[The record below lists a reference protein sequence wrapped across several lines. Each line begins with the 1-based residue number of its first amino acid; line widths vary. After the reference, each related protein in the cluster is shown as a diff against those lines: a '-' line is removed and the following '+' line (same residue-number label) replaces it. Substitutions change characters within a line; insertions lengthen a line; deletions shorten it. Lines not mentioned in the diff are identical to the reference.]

1 MFSVPTYS
9 LMQQSFLRQM
19 QVNGQRHNCDVCEK
33 SFSSVYS
40 LGRHKQMFHVQ
51 GKTNCCR
58 ECGKSFFNSY
68 LLKRHLLS
76 HSSDRPFICPVCGKT
91 YKYKHDLKNH
101 CLAHANWGHPA
112 CCVINFCKT
121 PDHFVSDRKKCFFYA
136 WFLLRC
142 GGFGW
147 LVLSYW
153 QWDSLNS
160 PGLPNKKV
168 FYF

>member
-19 QVNGQRHNCDVCEK
+19 QVNGERHNCDVCEK

-121 PDHFVSDRKKCFFYA
+121 LLCLILAKMWWLWMVSFI
-136 WFLLRC
+136 LLTMR
-142 GGFGW
+142 FIE
-147 LVLSYW
+147 
-153 QWDSLNS
+153 
-160 PGLPNKKV
+160 LPRTS
-168 FYF
+168 

>member
-1 MFSVPTYS
+1 MATIREPKTLQLDFFLYLDEKTHGLQLQNQRMFSVPTYS

-19 QVNGQRHNCDVCEK
+19 QVNGERHNCDVCEK

-101 CLAHANWGHPA
+101 CLAHAN
-112 CCVINFCKT
+112 
-121 PDHFVSDRKKCFFYA
+121 
-136 WFLLRC
+136 
-142 GGFGW
+142 
-147 LVLSYW
+147 
-153 QWDSLNS
+153 
-160 PGLPNKKV
+160 
-168 FYF
+168 

>member
-1 MFSVPTYS
+1 MFTVPTYS

-19 QVNGQRHNCDVCEK
+19 QVNGERHNCDVCEK

-101 CLAHANWGHPA
+101 CLAHASWRHPA
-112 CCVINFCKT
+112 CCVFILCKT
-121 PDHFVSDRKKCFFYA
+121 PGHFVNDRKKCFFLYLILA
-136 WFLLRC
+136 KMWFWMVSFILLTMRIIEL
-142 GGFGW
+142 FRTT
-147 LVLSYW
+147 
-153 QWDSLNS
+153 
-160 PGLPNKKV
+160 
-168 FYF
+168 